1 MFSQAVVEKLNNYV
15 YFLQDPRTNKVFYV
29 GKGVGNRVFNHLDCA
44 IETDGETEKLEIIRE
59 ILNSG
64 KKVRHFILRHGLTE
78 QMAFEIEASLVDFVG
93 MENLSN
99 LQGGHY
105 SSDFGLKTAD
115 EITAMYEAEE
125 LSTTEAIILIN
136 INRLYRRDMTETELY
151 DATRKSWVVGSRKE
165 NAEYAIATYRG
176 LTREV
181 YKIENWYPIEIK
193 GKTRYGFNGVQAN
206 SEIRNLL
213 RYKSIASFFSKGA
226 ANPIKYINC

>member
-1 MFSQAVVEKLNNYV
+1 MFSQAVVEKLDNYV

-44 IETDGETEKLEIIRE
+44 IETDGETEKRKIIRG
-59 ILNSG
+59 IIKSG

-78 QMAFEIEASLVDFVG
+78 KMAFEIEASLIDFVG

-125 LSTTEAIILIN
+125 LSTTEAIMLIN
-136 INRLYRRDMTETELY
+136 INRRYRRDMTE
-151 DATRKSWVVGSRKE
+151 
-165 NAEYAIATYRG
+165 
-176 LTREV
+176 
-181 YKIENWYPIEIK
+181 
-193 GKTRYGFNGVQAN
+193 
-206 SEIRNLL
+206 
-213 RYKSIASFFSKGA
+213 SFM
-226 ANPIKYINC
+226 NCFF

>member
-29 GKGVGNRVFNHLDCA
+29 GKDVDNRVFNHLDCA